1 MANRYTVTP
10 EEENR
15 INAIIEKMLEAIRVY
30 GKSFGHYERPADDDE
45 SNDESG
51 DESSGGSDK
60 PGKRP
65 RQPRQPAD
73 ESQRPMSES
82 DIDNWLDAMRKAI
95 ATYHQA
101 SAMVAT
107 NGQPL
112 NEVQQA
118 KVDQQIVQQIQYLDQ
133 FGIRIRTDKDFDRG
147 SLARSEM
154 YASAVRSTFFQAKID
169 FLPLPAMPG
178 EGTICHTN
186 CKCGWEIVAVNEE
199 AGDFDCYWR
208 RGATDSCST
217 CLAREALWSPL
228 QVRGF
233 NLLDYDTQF

>member
-1 MANRYTVTP
+1 MANKYTVTP
-10 EEENR
+10 QEEDR
-15 INAIIEKMLEAIRVY
+15 INAIIEKMLEAIRIY
-30 GKSFGHYERPADDDE
+30 AKSFGHYARPDDDE
-45 SNDESG
+45 SDN
-51 DESSGGSDK
+51 ESSDG
-60 PGKRP
+60 PGKQP
-65 RQPRQPAD
+65 RQPRLPAD
-73 ESQRPMSES
+73 ESQRPMSEA
-82 DIDNWLDAMRKAI
+82 DIDDWLDAMRKAI

-107 NGQPL
+107 DGQPL
-112 NEVQQA
+112 NDVQQA

-133 FGIRIRTDKDFDRG
+133 FGIRIRTDPDFDR
-147 SLARSEM
+147 SMLARSEM
-154 YASAVRSTFFQAKID
+154 YAKAVRSTYFQAKIN

-186 CKCGWEIVAVNEE
+186 CKCGWEIVPVNEE

-228 QVRGF
+228 QIRGF